1 MKNIKNI
8 HPGVILNKEFLK
20 ALNISAYK
28 LSKELKISQTT
39 IYNIVKGKS
48 CINASIALRL
58 SKYFGNTPNFWLGLQ
73 NDYDL
78 EKVLKSN
85 GNQINKIKSFNKN
98 IITTLA
104 SFVENEYGKIGTKR
118 RDQFEEKYKIF
129 KKNLTNPPSYT
140 LILNCSSIICSLLAF
155 KNSIYP

>member
-1 MKNIKNI
+1 MKNFKNI
-8 HPGVILNKEFLK
+8 HPGIILNKEFLE

-78 EKVLKSN
+78 EKELKSKRN
-85 GNQINKIKSFNKN
+85 HINKIKPINRN

-118 RDQFEEKYKIF
+118 RDQFEAKYKIF
-129 KKNLTNPPSYT
+129 KKSFNPPPPTHS
-140 LILNCSSIICSLLAF
+140 F
-155 KNSIYP
+155 